1 MARGARKAAG
11 ASHGRRATSVSEAN
25 GTRQKRVAVCGIVG
39 YIGAK
44 DSVPIILDALGRLE
58 YRGYDSA
65 GIAVIDEHGK
75 LCDSKAE
82 GKLARLAERL
92 RNGERLCGPVGIGH
106 TRWATHGRPSDMN
119 AHPHMDCNGRL
130 AVVHNGIIE
139 NYAPLRARLL
149 ELGHIFRSETDTEV
163 LAHLIELHFD
173 GDLQEA
179 LRRTLREVR
188 GAYAI
193 GVISTDDPEH
203 LVFARNG
210 ASPLVLGIG
219 DGEMFVASD
228 TPAILP
234 YTRKEVIVQEGEI
247 AVVGRD
253 GWRIT
258 DYDGRPVE
266 REVVQILWDARSAEK
281 SGFKHFMLKEIFEQP
296 NAIKETLAG
305 RVHENGDVN
314 IVHELDA
321 ITEERLRTVSKV
333 AITGC
338 GTAFYAGMVGMYLLR
353 SLARLPV
360 EMELAS
366 EFRYGDPIADA
377 NTLVVAMSQSGE
389 TADTVE
395 AVRIARDLGS
405 PILGVCNVLG
415 SHLTRLA
422 NGTLYTRSGPEIGVA
437 ATKTYVSQATA
448 MALLALALAHLRGS
462 APKERLREVALGTRL
477 LPAAI
482 DVVLNTS
489 DEIRKVAQRYG
500 EMRSALF
507 IGRYVNFPTALEGA
521 LKLKEIS
528 YIHAEGYAAGEM
540 KHGPIALLDRSTP
553 IIGVITHDRVRE
565 KMISN
570 IMESRAREAPIIV
583 VANAGDDEAASIA
596 DHVFWVPKVD
606 ELLAPIVNVIP
617 LQLFAYHI
625 ADIAGK
631 DVDQPRNLAKTVT
644 VE

>member
-1 MARGARKAAG
+1 M
-11 ASHGRRATSVSEAN
+11 
-25 GTRQKRVAVCGIVG
+25 CGIVG
-39 YIGAK
+39 YVGGK
-44 DSVPIILDALGRLE
+44 DSVPIILDALHRLE

-65 GIAVIDEHGK
+65 GIAVIDERGR

-92 RNGERLCGPVGIGH
+92 RDGEPLSGPVGIGH
-106 TRWATHGRPSDMN
+106 TRWATHGRPSDTN

-139 NYAPLRARLL
+139 NYASLRAALL
-149 ELGHIFRSETDTEV
+149 ERGHVFRSETDTEV
-163 LAHLIELHFD
+163 LAHLIETHYD
-173 GDLQEA
+173 GDLEEA

-188 GAYAI
+188 GAYAL
-193 GVISTDDPEH
+193 GVISTDDPTH
-203 LVFARNG
+203 LIFARNG

-219 DGEMFVASD
+219 DEEMYVASD

-258 DYDGRPVE
+258 DYAGRRIE
-266 REVVQILWDARSAEK
+266 RDVVQILWDARAAEK

-305 RVHENGDVN
+305 RVAEDGDVT
-314 IVHELDA
+314 VLDELGAFGED
-321 ITEERLRTVSKV
+321 RLRSISKI

-338 GTAFYAGMVGMYLLR
+338 GTAYYAGMTGMYLLR

-366 EFRYGDPIADA
+366 EFRYGDPVVDPS
-377 NTLVVAMSQSGE
+377 TLVIAMSQSGE

-395 AVRIARDLGS
+395 AVRIASHAGS

-422 NGTLYTRSGPEIGVA
+422 DGTLYTRSGPEVGVA
-437 ATKTYVSQATA
+437 ATKTYVAQATA
-448 MALLALALAHLRGS
+448 MVLFALALARLRG
-462 APKERLREVALGTRL
+462 ATDAERLREVARGTRL
-477 LPAAI
+477 LPAAV
-482 DVVLNTS
+482 DVVLNAS
-489 DEIRKVAQRYG
+489 SEIRKIAQRYSAT
-500 EMRSALF
+500 RSALF

-528 YIHAEGYAAGEM
+528 YIHAEAYAAGEM
-540 KHGPIALLDRSTP
+540 KHGPIALLDRTTP
-553 IIGVITHDRVRE
+553 VVAVMTEGRVRE
-565 KMISN
+565 KMLSN
-570 IMESRAREAPIIV
+570 IMESKAREAPVIL
-583 VANAGDDEAASIA
+583 VANYGDEEAASVA

-625 ADIAGK
+625 ADIEGK